1 MSCAKCTSAGW
12 GSLARAAAAGQVREK
27 IEKVSAAGYG
37 RIVKAGAG
45 RRPSVGHGLIATDRS
60 TCSRSV

>member
-1 MSCAKCTSAGW
+1 
-12 GSLARAAAAGQVREK
+12 LARAAAAGQVREK

-45 RRPSVGHGLIATDRS
+45 RRPSVDHGMIATDRS